1 MSQVSHL
8 VGATCPFLRILAKQL
23 VAGGGTSLLARN
35 AALLSEKCP
44 HLLQH
49 GDSPQDVLAQLSK
62 QLNEDGHIGTTAI
75 PSTSSSFSASS
86 SSSISPPESH
96 NVSHI
101 DDRCGRGTSCAF
113 PGCANSHEHASPKL
127 KAVSGNTSSSVYHM
141 ASSSSPSISSTAER
155 YEKSFAS
162 VVSSIQSEGRY
173 RVFADLER
181 KAGEFPK
188 ALFHQIPEST
198 PTLSNRSGNKD
209 SAIDSATTTREV
221 TGWCSNDYLGMGQH
235 PSVLAAM
242 VRSIY
247 LCGAGAGG
255 TRNISGTNHY
265 HVLLERELASLHGV
279 EAALSFTSG
288 YVANEAVLATLP
300 KIIPGLIIFSDAG
313 NHSSMIEGMR
323 LGRAPRYIYR
333 HNDLSH
339 LEELLE
345 RHGGGIDTPKLIA
358 FESVNSMEGT
368 VAPLKKICDLA
379 DKYGAMTFI
388 DEVHAVGLY
397 GDTGGGVS
405 ERDKCSSRL
414 TFITGTLAKAY
425 GVQGGYVAG
434 SAAMID
440 AIRSTAAG
448 FIFSTA
454 LAPSLAAGATASV
467 KHLKSSQVERAVMHA
482 RAYQLKLLL
491 HFNGLPM
498 LPSESHIVPVLVGN
512 AAKAKAATDLLSQK
526 HGIYVQPINYPTV
539 PRGTERL
546 RLTPSPFHTKEMLQD
561 IVTALIDVWKTLD
574 LPFRSTTGSDSLPP
588 GAVYPYNGPN
598 LPSLH
603 TALAQDDV
611 LISKLV
617 YGLGVPKY
625 RKQLK
630 ISAEDMSETSA
641 DRVAEVA
648 LDGRSFVN
656 SS

>member
-23 VAGGGTSLLARN
+23 VSGGGTSLLARN

-62 QLNEDGHIGTTAI
+62 QLNKDGQIEANAI
-75 PSTSSSFSASS
+75 PSTSSSFSSS
-86 SSSISPPESH
+86 SSSSFSPLESH
-96 NVSHI
+96 NAH
-101 DDRCGRGTSCAF
+101 CAGGTSCAV
-113 PGCANSHEHASPKL
+113 PGCANSHEHALPKL
-127 KAVSGNTSSSVYHM
+127 KAVSGITFSSVTQRT
-141 ASSSSPSISSTAER
+141 SSSSPSRSSTAER
-155 YEKSFAS
+155 YEKSFVS
-162 VVSSIQSEGRY
+162 VVLSIQSEGRY

-188 ALFHQIPEST
+188 ALYHQIPEST
-198 PTLSNRSGNKD
+198 SPLSYQSGNKE
-209 SAIDSATTTREV
+209 SAIDSSTSTREV

-247 LCGAGAGG
+247 SCGAGAGG

-339 LEELLE
+339 LEQLLE
-345 RHGGGIDTPKLIA
+345 QHGGGVDTPKLIA

-368 VAPLKKICDLA
+368 VSPLNKICDLA

-405 ERDKCSSRL
+405 ERDNCSSRL

-467 KHLKSSQVERAVMHA
+467 KHLKSSQVERAIMHA

-491 HFNGLPM
+491 HLSGLPM

-512 AAKAKAATDLLSQK
+512 AAKAKAATDLLSRK

-546 RLTPSPFHTKEMLQD
+546 RLTPSPFHTKEMLD
-561 IVTALIDVWKTLD
+561 SIVTALIDVWKTLD
-574 LPFRSTTGSDSLPP
+574 LPFRSTEASNSVPP
-588 GAVYPYNGPN
+588 GAVYTYNGPK

-617 YGLGVPKY
+617 SGLGVPKY
-625 RKQLK
+625 REQRR
-630 ISAEDMSETSA
+630 ISAEELSVSSD
-641 DRVAEVA
+641 DGVAEVA
-648 LDGRSFVN
+648 LGGRL
-656 SS
+656 

>member
-23 VAGGGTSLLARN
+23 VTGGGTSLLARN
-35 AALLSEKCP
+35 ASLLSEKCP

-49 GDSPQDVLAQLSK
+49 GDSPQDVLAQLSQ
-62 QLNEDGHIGTTAI
+62 QLNDDGRFGTNAI
-75 PSTSSSFSASS
+75 PSTSQSFSASS
-86 SSSISPPESH
+86 SSSASPSISVEAS
-96 NVSHI
+96 S
-101 DDRCGRGTSCAF
+101 DGALCKGGASCSV
-113 PGCANSHEHASPKL
+113 PGCANSHSRVSPLLTSLSGTSTLIHAE
-127 KAVSGNTSSSVYHM
+127 
-141 ASSSSPSISSTAER
+141 SSSSKPLRSITSDR
-155 YEKSFAS
+155 YENSFSS

-188 ALFHQIPEST
+188 ALFHQKSEST
-198 PTLSNRSGNKD
+198 APPSDQSGNED
-209 SAIDSATTTREV
+209 SAIDNSTSTREV

-242 VRSIY
+242 VKSIY
-247 LCGAGAGG
+247 SCGAGAGG

-323 LGRAPRYIYR
+323 LGRAPRHIYR
-333 HNDLSH
+333 HNDLFH
-339 LEELLE
+339 LEQLLE
-345 RHGGGIDTPKLIA
+345 QHGGGVDTPKLIA

-368 VAPLKKICDLA
+368 VAPLIKICDLA
-379 DKYGAMTFI
+379 DRYGAMTFI

-405 ERDKCSSRL
+405 ERDNCSSRL

-491 HFNGLPM
+491 HSSGLPM

-512 AAKAKAATDLLSQK
+512 ASKAKAATDLLSRK

-546 RLTPSPFHTKEMLQD
+546 RLTPSPFHTKEMLQE
-561 IVTALIDVWKTLD
+561 IVAALIDVWKTLD
-574 LPFRSTTGSDSLPP
+574 LPFNSTQKSLDSHPP
-588 GAVYPYNGPN
+588 GAVYPYNGPK

-617 YGLGVPKY
+617 SDLGVPKY

-630 ISAEDMSETSA
+630 MSSEELSSSSD

-648 LDGRSFVN
+648 IGGRL
-656 SS
+656 

>member
-8 VGATCPFLRILAKQL
+8 VGTTCPFLRILAKQL
-23 VAGGGTSLLARN
+23 VTGGGTSLLARN

-62 QLNEDGHIGTTAI
+62 QLNEDGHVGTNAI
-75 PSTSSSFSASS
+75 PSTSSSFPASS
-86 SSSISPPESH
+86 SSSFSFPASH
-96 NVSHI
+96 NASPENA
-101 DDRCGRGTSCAF
+101 RCAGGTSCAV
-113 PGCANSHEHASPKL
+113 PGCANSREHESPKL
-127 KAVSGNTSSSVYHM
+127 KAVSGITSSSVNQM
-141 ASSSSPSISSTAER
+141 ASSSSPSRSITSER

-188 ALFHQIPEST
+188 ALFHQNSGEST
-198 PTLSNRSGNKD
+198 PPIFNQSGNKN
-209 SAIDSATTTREV
+209 SAIDSSTSTREV

-235 PSVLAAM
+235 SSVLAAM

-247 LCGAGAGG
+247 SCGAGAGG
-255 TRNISGTNHY
+255 TRNISGTNH
-265 HVLLERELASLHGV
+265 HHILLERELASLHSV

-345 RHGGGIDTPKLIA
+345 QHGGGMDTPKLIA

-368 VAPLKKICDLA
+368 VAPLNKICDLA

-405 ERDKCSSRL
+405 ERDNCSSRL

-491 HFNGLPM
+491 HSNGLPM

-512 AAKAKAATDLLSQK
+512 ASKAKAATDHLSRK

-546 RLTPSPFHTKEMLQD
+546 RLTPSPFHTKEMLYE
-561 IVTALIDVWKTLD
+561 IVAALIDVWKTLD
-574 LPFRSTTGSDSLPP
+574 LPFCTTMASDSVPP
-588 GAVYPYNGPN
+588 GAVYPYNGPK

-603 TALAQDDV
+603 MALAQDDV
-611 LISKLV
+611 LISQLV
-617 YGLGVPKY
+617 SGLGVPKY

-630 ISAEDMSETSA
+630 MSMENLSVSSD

-648 LDGRSFVN
+648 KGGCL
-656 SS
+656 

>member
-23 VAGGGTSLLARN
+23 VSGGGTSLLARN
-35 AALLSEKCP
+35 AALFSEKCP

-62 QLNEDGHIGTTAI
+62 QLNEDGHIGTNAI

-86 SSSISPPESH
+86 SSSFSPLESD
-96 NVSHI
+96 NPSHY
-101 DDRCGRGTSCAF
+101 DAHCTGGTSCAV
-113 PGCANSHEHASPKL
+113 PGCINSHEHASPKL
-127 KAVSGNTSSSVYHM
+127 KAVSGISTSSVNHM
-141 ASSSSPSISSTAER
+141 ASSSSPSRSSTAER

-188 ALFHQIPEST
+188 ALIHQNSGESS
-198 PTLSNRSGNKD
+198 PFLSNPPGNKE
-209 SAIDSATTTREV
+209 SAIDNSTSTREV

-247 LCGAGAGG
+247 SCGAGAGG

-265 HVLLERELASLHGV
+265 HILLERELASLHGA

-300 KIIPGLIIFSDAG
+300 KIVPGLITFSDAG

-323 LGRAPRYIYR
+323 LGRSPRYIYR

-345 RHGGGIDTPKLIA
+345 QYGGGVDTPKLIA

-368 VAPLKKICDLA
+368 VAPLNKICDLA

-405 ERDKCSSRL
+405 ERDNCSSRL

-491 HFNGLPM
+491 HSNGLPM

-512 AAKAKAATDLLSQK
+512 AAKAKAATDLLSRK

-546 RLTPSPFHTKEMLQD
+546 RLTPSPFHTKEMLD
-561 IVTALIDVWKTLD
+561 EIVTALIDVWKTLE
-574 LPFRSTTGSDSLPP
+574 LPFCTTSSPNSVPP
-588 GAVYPYNGPN
+588 GAVYPYNGPK

-617 YGLGVPKY
+617 SGLVVPKY
-625 RKQLK
+625 KKQLK
-630 ISAEDMSETSA
+630 MSMENLSVSSD

-648 LDGRSFVN
+648 LGGRL
-656 SS
+656 

>member
-23 VAGGGTSLLARN
+23 VSGGGTSLLARN

-62 QLNEDGHIGTTAI
+62 QLNEDGHIGTNAI

-86 SSSISPPESH
+86 SSSFSRLESH
-96 NVSHI
+96 NTLH
-101 DDRCGRGTSCAF
+101 DAAHCAGGTSCAV

-127 KAVSGNTSSSVYHM
+127 KAVSGISSSSVDQI
-141 ASSSSPSISSTAER
+141 ASSSSPSRSSTAER

-162 VVSSIQSEGRY
+162 VVSSIQTEGRY

-198 PTLSNRSGNKD
+198 PPLSNPPGNKE
-209 SAIDSATTTREV
+209 SAIDSSTSTREV

-235 PSVLAAM
+235 PSVLTAM

-247 LCGAGAGG
+247 SCGAGAGG
-255 TRNISGTNHY
+255 TRNISGTNH
-265 HVLLERELASLHGV
+265 HHILLERELASLHSV
-279 EAALSFTSG
+279 EAALTFTSG

-300 KIIPGLIIFSDAG
+300 KIIPGLIIFSDVG

-339 LEELLE
+339 LEQLLE
-345 RHGGGIDTPKLIA
+345 QHGGGVDTPKLIA

-368 VAPLKKICDLA
+368 VAPLNKICDLA

-405 ERDKCSSRL
+405 ERDNCSSRL

-491 HFNGLPM
+491 HSNGLPM

-512 AAKAKAATDLLSQK
+512 AAKAKAATDLLSRK

-561 IVTALIDVWKTLD
+561 IVTALIDVWKTLE
-574 LPFRSTTGSDSLPP
+574 LPLCTTATSNFVPA
-588 GAVYPYNGPN
+588 GAVYPYNGPK

-603 TALAQDDV
+603 TALAQDEV

-617 YGLGVPKY
+617 SGLGVPKY

-630 ISAEDMSETSA
+630 MSMEKLSVTSDDM
-641 DRVAEVA
+641 VGEVA
-648 LDGRSFVN
+648 FGGRL
-656 SS
+656 